1 MKVIYILNST
11 LLYSGATKAF
21 MKLISGLKECG
32 VSPIVILPDKCGIFN
47 SIIRMGIPVYVI
59 NHRMNTYPYSRTN
72 NERVLFFPRLILR
85 VIINVIAIFRLFWIV
100 RKQKADIIH
109 TNIGVDVI
117 GYIVSRILSIPHIY
131 HIREHAD
138 LLGMNYFPYKKA
150 FISQLNNDNSY
161 SICVT
166 RSIQR
171 HYNQTDNDNSIV
183 IYDGIL
189 NKNQSLQC
197 VRKENYFLFAGRVE
211 AIKGLEFLIDSYI
224 EYCKKT
230 DVIYP
235 LYICGLI
242 RNDAFFDTI
251 TKKIKYERI
260 DKFVFFL
267 GEREDIYEIMK
278 KATAIVICSPEE
290 GFGLCM
296 AEAMFYGCLVIG
308 RDTSGTK
315 EQMDNGKNICENEIA
330 IRFNTR
336 QELSEKLLELTT
348 EPTKY
353 EEYVQ
358 RAFDVVNKL
367 YTVETCTRNVLGFYN
382 HILSINSSFG

>member
-1 MKVIYILNST
+1 
-11 LLYSGATKAF
+11 
-21 MKLISGLKECG
+21 
-32 VSPIVILPDKCGIFN
+32 
-47 SIIRMGIPVYVI
+47 
-59 NHRMNTYPYSRTN
+59 
-72 NERVLFFPRLILR
+72 
-85 VIINVIAIFRLFWIV
+85 
-100 RKQKADIIH
+100 
-109 TNIGVDVI
+109 
-117 GYIVSRILSIPHIY
+117 
-131 HIREHAD
+131 
-138 LLGMNYFPYKKA
+138 MNYFPYKKA

-197 VRKENYFLFAGRVE
+197 VRKDNYFLFAGRVE

-353 EEYVQ
+353 EEYVK